1 MSGPGYDHGPGL
13 CIVMS
18 NELDEDAFLEP
29 CSGKPKAD
37 GHGQYGLCQ
46 AGTSLAVSDV
56 SVAPL
61 STCTSADGWNVVL
74 LSVWRL

>member
-18 NELDEDAFLEP
+18 NELDEDVFLEP

-46 AGTSLAVSDV
+46 AGTSLSVSDV
-56 SVAPL
+56 SEQL
-61 STCTSADGWNVVL
+61 GYM
-74 LSVWRL
+74 

>member
-1 MSGPGYDHGPGL
+1 MDTIMAPDS

-18 NELDEDAFLEP
+18 NELDEDVFLEP

-46 AGTSLAVSDV
+46 AGTSLSVSDV
-56 SVAPL
+56 SEQLWYV
-61 STCTSADGWNVVL
+61 
-74 LSVWRL
+74 